1 MTLIVAKALV
11 LAAAVGAGVAA
22 WIAKA
27 AVVAA
32 SILTMM
38 ALALAKAFS
47 AILRWV
53 A

>member
-11 LAAAVGAGVAA
+11 LAATAGAAVAA

-27 AVVAA
+27 TVVAT
-32 SILTMM
+32 SLMTMM
-38 ALALAKAFS
+38 ALALAKAVS